1 MERLDMLASFAKK
14 SIAKSPCKTGRPFSI
29 DGVYGA
35 TIWALGRNAAGP
47 VIVLPELD
55 FKQYKQ

>member
-1 MERLDMLASFAKK
+1 MLASFAKK

-35 TIWALGRNAAGP
+35 TVWALGRNAAGP